1 MNIKFLNDIGY
12 QIKKHS
18 PEILMWIGIAGTV
31 GSTVIACKAT
41 SKAKKTLEEHNST
54 IASIKSIEADPMT
67 TEDDKKALKKD
78 VTKTYLN
85 TTKEIAKIYGPSIL
99 LGGASIASIL
109 GGHRIISKRYAS
121 MSAAYVALDSTFSG
135 YRKKVAAK
143 LGEQVEKE
151 LRYDIKKEKIDT
163 GERDENG
170 KKVKKEVQTIG
181 DNPSYISP
189 YARFFDELSPYWRKD
204 AEANLMFLRGAQ
216 DAMNEKLKRNGHL
229 YLNDVYQAL
238 GLQESHIKNRAG
250 WIYDKNSEGDN
261 YVDFG
266 IYEQIG
272 NPTHDEPK
280 RAFVNGL
287 EKSILLDFNCVP
299 DIYADYAGG
308 LS

>member
-54 IASIKSIEADPMT
+54 MASIKSIEADPVT

-135 YRKKVAAK
+135 YRKK
-143 LGEQVEKE
+143 
-151 LRYDIKKEKIDT
+151 
-163 GERDENG
+163 
-170 KKVKKEVQTIG
+170 
-181 DNPSYISP
+181 SS
-189 YARFFDELSPYWRKD
+189 S
-204 AEANLMFLRGAQ
+204 
-216 DAMNEKLKRNGHL
+216 
-229 YLNDVYQAL
+229 
-238 GLQESHIKNRAG
+238 
-250 WIYDKNSEGDN
+250 
-261 YVDFG
+261 
-266 IYEQIG
+266 
-272 NPTHDEPK
+272 
-280 RAFVNGL
+280 
-287 EKSILLDFNCVP
+287 
-299 DIYADYAGG
+299 
-308 LS
+308 